1 MTTSDFAGRSRT
13 GLQVGD
19 RVQVQRRGR
28 LTPGRILSIH
38 RQEGGVEY
46 VVAVAAASD
55 CGLGAIVNVWTTS
68 GRSAYLVPAGAG
80 RQPR

>member
-1 MTTSDFAGRSRT
+1 MTTSDCDGRSRT

-38 RQEGGVEY
+38 RKEGGVEY
-46 VVAVAAASD
+46 VVAVDATD
-55 CGLGAIVNVWTTS
+55 DGLGGVINVWTTS
-68 GRSAYLVPAGAG
+68 GRSAYVLAAGAG
-80 RQPR
+80 GQSR